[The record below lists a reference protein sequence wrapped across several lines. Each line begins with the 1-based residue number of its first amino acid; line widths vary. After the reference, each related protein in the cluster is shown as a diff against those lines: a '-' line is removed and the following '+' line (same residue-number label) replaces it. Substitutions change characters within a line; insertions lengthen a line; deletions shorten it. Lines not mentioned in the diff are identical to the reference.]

1 MPSPHVPAAGTPTV
15 SVRGVSKA
23 FHGVSALSGVD
34 LDLRPGE
41 VHGLLGHNGSGK
53 STLIKVL
60 AGYHEPDAGEVRVL
74 GVPLAERG
82 GPGSSGALRFVHQD
96 LGLIPTL
103 SVLDN
108 LLVRDLAGR
117 RHGRIRWR
125 TERRRAQ
132 ELLDA
137 FDVDIPITVDVA
149 ELSPLDKA
157 RLAIVRA
164 FTRSEGEEAPR
175 LIVLDEPTVFLPRA
189 AVTDLFGLVRTVVQQ
204 GATVLFVSHQL
215 EEVLEL
221 TDRVTVLREGAVV
234 ACVETRA
241 TAADQLVEL
250 IVGRA
255 LAPAVL
261 PSSTGSSSTGSS
273 SMPAAKGRGTVT
285 VRELGGGMCTDASWS
300 VPVGSV
306 VGLAGVVG
314 SGADDVPALL
324 FGARQGRGTLVLD
337 GDEIDVAALDATGA
351 CRRGIAL
358 VPADRLSA
366 GSYPDLPVVDNV
378 LSQQLRGHFRGGRL
392 RWRGMK
398 DVASAV
404 LHEFGVRPPDPGLRF
419 DALSGGNQQKVMLAR
434 WLTLRPRL
442 LLLHEPTQGVDIAA
456 RQDIFRL
463 IREAAAGGVT
473 TFVASADLAQLAEI
487 CDVVL
492 VFSRGR
498 VQTVLTGA
506 DITDENIL
514 QQVAQA
520 DSLSTHELDPEAVP
534 A

>member
-1 MPSPHVPAAGTPTV
+1 MQPQPVPGAAGGVIDSTVTV

-23 FHGVSALSGVD
+23 FHGIPALSGVD
-34 LDLRPGE
+34 LDLLPGE

-60 AGYHEPDAGEVRVL
+60 AGYHEPDSGEVLVL
-74 GVPLAERG
+74 GVPRAHHAG
-82 GPGSSGALRFVHQD
+82 AGSSGALRFVHQD

-117 RHGRIRWR
+117 RYGRIRWR
-125 TERRRAQ
+125 AERRRAQ
-132 ELLDA
+132 ELLDQ
-137 FDVDIPITVDVA
+137 FDVDIPISVDVGD
-149 ELSPLDKA
+149 LSPLDKA
-157 RLAIVRA
+157 RVAIVRA
-164 FTRSEGEEAPR
+164 FTRGEAEEAPR

-189 AVTDLFGLVRTVVQQ
+189 AVSDLFGLVRTVVEQ
-204 GATVLFVSHQL
+204 GASVLFVSHQI

-221 TDRVTVLREGAVV
+221 TDRVTVLREGTVV
-234 ACVETRA
+234 GCVETRS
-241 TAADQLVEL
+241 TPADQLVEL

-255 LAPAVL
+255 LVAAPA
-261 PSSTGSSSTGSS
+261 PSNPSRSEE
-273 SMPAAKGRGTVT
+273 RGTVE
-285 VRELGGGMCTDASWS
+285 VRDLSGGMCVGASWT
-300 VPVGSV
+300 VPSGSV

-324 FGARQGRGTLVLD
+324 FGVGDGRGTLVLD
-337 GDEIDVAALDATGA
+337 GNELDVAGLDAVTA
-351 CRRGIAL
+351 CQRGIAL
-358 VPADRLSA
+358 VPADRTRA
-366 GSYPDLPVVDNV
+366 GSYPDLSVADNL
-378 LSQQLRGHFRGGRL
+378 LSQQLGGFFRSGRL
-392 RWRGMK
+392 RWRSMRSA
-398 DVASAV
+398 ASTV
-404 LHEFGVRPPDPGLRF
+404 LHDFGVRPPDPGLPF
-419 DALSGGNQQKVMLAR
+419 ESLSGGNQQKVMLAR

-463 IREAAAGGVT
+463 IRDAAAGGVT

-498 VQTVLTGA
+498 VRTVLTGA

-520 DSLSTHELDPEAVP
+520 DSLSSHDPEAVP